1 MPDPLNNA
9 LLKFH
14 HFGLAVCQPG
24 AARTFLSSLGYRMGE
39 TVFDP
44 EQNVHLALCQHDEDP
59 AVEIIWPGSVP
70 GPIDALTQLH
80 GSGIIYH
87 VCYETGDLAGVLSR
101 FKVAGLRVM
110 CISSPKTARLFV
122 GRKVS
127 FYNVIGIGLIEL
139 LEPVRDLATT
149 G

>member
-1 MPDPLNNA
+1 MNNS

-14 HFGLAVCQPG
+14 HFGLAVRHPG
-24 AARTFLSSLGYRMGE
+24 AARIFLTSLGYRIGE

-44 EQNVHLALCQHDEDP
+44 EQNVHLALCWHNEDP
-59 AVEIIWPGSVP
+59 AVEIIWPGTGP

-80 GSGIIYH
+80 SSGIVYH
-87 VCYETGDLAGVLSR
+87 VCYETSNLAGVLSD
-101 FKVAGLRVM
+101 FKAAALRVVR
-110 CISSPKTARLFV
+110 ISSPKPAKLFG

-127 FYNVIGIGLIEL
+127 FYNIVGIGLIEL
-139 LEPVRDLATT
+139 LEPMNDLETI